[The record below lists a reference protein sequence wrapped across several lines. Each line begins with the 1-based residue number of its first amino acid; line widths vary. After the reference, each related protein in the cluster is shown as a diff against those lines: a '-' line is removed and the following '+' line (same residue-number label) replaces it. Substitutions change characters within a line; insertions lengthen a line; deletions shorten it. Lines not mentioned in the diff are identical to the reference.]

1 MTFKSLLQKPSAFLP
16 LALSLCALAMVLVAT
31 QLFGAGH
38 EPDEGTPAHLFQLL
52 MVTQA
57 PIILFFAVKWLPQD
71 ARQASR
77 ILALQVVAA
86 LAALA
91 PVYFMHL

>member
-1 MTFKSLLQKPSAFLP
+1 MTFKSLLKLPSAYLP
-16 LALSLCALAMVLVAT
+16 LALSLCALALVLVAT
-31 QLFGAGH
+31 QIFGAGH

-52 MVTQA
+52 MVAQA

-77 ILALQVVAA
+77 ILALQIAAA
-86 LAALA
+86 LVALA
-91 PVYFMHL
+91 PVFIMHL

>member
-1 MTFKSLLQKPSAFLP
+1 MTFKSMLKHPSAFLP
-16 LALSLCALAMVLVAT
+16 LALSLCALTLVLVAT
-31 QLFGAGH
+31 QVFGAGH

-52 MVTQA
+52 MVSQA

-71 ARQASR
+71 TRQASR
-77 ILALQVVAA
+77 VFALQVVAA
-86 LAALA
+86 VAAFA

>member
-1 MTFKSLLQKPSAFLP
+1 MTFKSMLKHPSAFLP
-16 LALSLCALAMVLVAT
+16 LALSLCALTLVLVAT
-31 QLFGAGH
+31 QIFRAGH

-52 MVTQA
+52 MVSQA

-71 ARQASR
+71 TRQASR
-77 ILALQVVAA
+77 VLALQVVAA
-86 LAALA
+86 VAAFA

>member
-1 MTFKSLLQKPSAFLP
+1 MSLKSLLKHPSAFLP
-16 LALSLCALAMVLVAT
+16 LSFSLCAFALVLVAT

-38 EPDEGTPAHLFQLL
+38 EPDEGTPAHIFQLL
-52 MVTQA
+52 MVGQA
-57 PIILFFAVKWLPQD
+57 PIILFFAVRWLPQD

-77 ILALQVVAA
+77 VLALQVVAA
-86 LAALA
+86 LVALA

>member
-1 MTFKSLLQKPSAFLP
+1 MTFKSLLKQPSAFLP
-16 LALSLCALAMVLVAT
+16 IALSLCALALVLVAT
-31 QLFGAGH
+31 QIFGAGH

-52 MVTQA
+52 MVIQA

-71 ARQASR
+71 SLQASR
-77 ILALQVVAA
+77 VLALQILAA

-91 PVYFMHL
+91 PVYFMKL